1 MAQTKKKRRRKHRG
15 TQAGTVERP
24 TRARRPATKQDRRE
38 LAKERREE
46 RLGRPPSWR
55 SALGRAALAAALFL
69 VIAYFLFEGRVR
81 DVILATAFAF
91 PVYVLA
97 AYYTD
102 LFRYRRYTRRKAR
115 EGGSGGDQ
123 ESRPTSAAQGR
134 AGSRRS
140 RRG

>member
-1 MAQTKKKRRRKHRG
+1 MAQTKKKRKRKHRG

-24 TRARRPATKQDRRE
+24 TRSRRPVTKEDRRE
-38 LAKERREE
+38 VAKERREE

-55 SALGRAALAAALFL
+55 SAIGRAALAAALFL
-69 VIAYFLFEGRVR
+69 VIAYFLFEGRTIDIV
-81 DVILATAFAF
+81 LATGVAF

-102 LFRYRRYTRRKAR
+102 LWRYRRYKRRKAR
-115 EGGSGGDQ
+115 EGGAGGDAGA
-123 ESRPTSAAQGR
+123 RSAAPARGR
-134 AGSRRS
+134 KGSGRS